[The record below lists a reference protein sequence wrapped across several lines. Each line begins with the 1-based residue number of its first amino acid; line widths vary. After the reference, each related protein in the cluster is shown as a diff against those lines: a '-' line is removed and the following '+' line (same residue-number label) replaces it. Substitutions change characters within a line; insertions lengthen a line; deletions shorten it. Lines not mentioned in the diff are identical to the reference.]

1 MPFPGIAV
9 LIPDFLR
16 EIEKLWISGK
26 KSVTPD
32 DVQNKALL
40 ILLSLI
46 NYPVHFERVNE
57 PFSADQL
64 HSQLAAVLVSAVN
77 YPPITP
83 ANKSLALWA
92 LGLFV
97 FLDLFGHPPK
107 ERLSETLKAL
117 VESCSSPHPL
127 VAHTALEAV
136 SSLISSSEG
145 LERINAVDPGLVSY
159 IIESLS
165 DDIIIAISTIKTPAY
180 ASPHHRHHLQ
190 RQP

>member
-1 MPFPGIAV
+1 VCSPNI
-9 LIPDFLR
+9 R
-16 EIEKLWISGK
+16 
-26 KSVTPD
+26 
-32 DVQNKALL
+32 
-40 ILLSLI
+40 
-46 NYPVHFERVNE
+46 
-57 PFSADQL
+57 
-64 HSQLAAVLVSAVN
+64 
-77 YPPITP
+77 
-83 ANKSLALWA
+83 
-92 LGLFV
+92 
-97 FLDLFGHPPK
+97 K

-145 LERINAVDPGLVSY
+145 LERINAVDPVIQSPYPSLIVLRQRLFYVQGLVSY

-165 DDIIIAISTIKTPAY
+165 DDIIIAISTIKVTHEPLGDKGVLFLTLCQQTPAY